1 VQEGTLID
9 WWIVSR
15 ETVFFLIY
23 LAIISLLLVGNEVQL
38 YGAIILVVLYVL
50 HIFLMKF
57 SSKYEIVIKKLLAQQ
72 IEIREL
78 NKMAGTLMT
87 LPVHIESE
95 NQPQIFRF
103 HQNIKTEAI
112 CIEQLN
118 RMEFSI
124 VNGFIV
130 FTNTLIQYKLRPIH
144 CVKLGEE

>member
-50 HIFLMKF
+50 HIFLMK
-57 SSKYEIVIKKLLAQQ
+57 
-72 IEIREL
+72 
-78 NKMAGTLMT
+78 AGTLMT

-103 HQNIKTEAI
+103 HQNIKTEAL

-130 FTNTLIQYKLRPIH
+130 FTNTLIQYKLRPIN